1 MSYLHKR
8 LSILLAEAIEL
19 IETEW
24 DSWDAQ
30 TALESLKDIRKKL
43 CGEGEE

>member
-1 MSYLHKR
+1 MNYLQKR
-8 LSILLAEAIEL
+8 LSVLLSEAIEL

-30 TALESLKDIRKKL
+30 NSVEVLKDIMKKH
-43 CGEGEE
+43 CGEEKE